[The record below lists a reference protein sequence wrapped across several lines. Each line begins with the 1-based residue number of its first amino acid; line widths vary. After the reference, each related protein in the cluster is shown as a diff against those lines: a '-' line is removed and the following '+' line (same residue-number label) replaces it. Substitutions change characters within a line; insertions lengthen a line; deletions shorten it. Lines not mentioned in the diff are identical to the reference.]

1 MRMRNK
7 YKTFSERNP
16 IMHMQQIWNNI
27 LRKSND
33 ACATKR
39 KEHLQL
45 NKKWWPQSC
54 IWQHCLTLWSSL
66 LAFLVINRSWSWLL
80 QTSPSSWWYNDD
92 IEGGHLEVSVHAKV
106 LRHQAI
112 VDSVTEKTAN
122 VHCDKK
128 NLRGFQCCENIK
140 WQSWSLSQRKVLT
153 SKIHIFS
160 SSNLMLLKG
169 EKYWTFNN
177 ILYNVT

>member
-1 MRMRNK
+1 MKFNLIGWPNFTFMREREGANKAVGQRQQKLYLVEIQQCTCATNTKHSLKEIQSCTCNK
-7 YKTFSERNP
+7 YETTSEENLTMRAR
-16 IMHMQQIWNNI
+16 Q
-27 LRKSND
+27 K
-33 ACATKR
+33 K

-66 LAFLVINRSWSWLL
+66 LAFLVINRSSSWLL

-122 VHCDKK
+122 VHSDKK
-128 NLRGFQCCENIK
+128 NLRGF
-140 WQSWSLSQRKVLT
+140 
-153 SKIHIFS
+153 
-160 SSNLMLLKG
+160 
-169 EKYWTFNN
+169 
-177 ILYNVT
+177 